1 MSAKA
6 GIKSFGDKAVNAIVQ
21 EFKQLDE
28 KMAFQPIDKDSISID
43 ERKKALRSIT
53 LIKEKRCGRIKG
65 RTVADGRP
73 QRDYIPQEESTS
85 PTVSIEALMLS
96 IAIDAKEKRHVATCD
111 VEGAYLHA
119 DMTDTVH
126 MVFEDNMVD
135 YMVQAHPDRYL
146 PYVTKNRHGKKLLYV
161 QLKKALYGCV
171 KSVLESTILR
181 EETST
186 DDGVELEDKIPL
198 LLTRERSVSE
208 FDHTE
213 APWTTV
219 LGANK
224 KKNKAKENDLR
235 VVFKTHN
242 NMLRSNQ

>member
-1 MSAKA
+1 MRSHTGATIMMGKGALCAKSITQKLNSKSSTKAEVIAASDFLSQTIWTRYFIEAQGHVVVNNDFYQDNMSAMLLETNGRASA
-6 GIKSFGDKAVNAIVQ
+6 GQRSRHINIRYFFIKDRIATGDIHLLHCPTANMIADFFTKPLQGHLFRKFRDVVMGVTHYSS
-21 EFKQLDE
+21 LDIT
-28 KMAFQPIDKDSISID
+28 PTSI
-43 ERKKALRSIT
+43 
-53 LIKEKRCGRIKG
+53 
-65 RTVADGRP
+65 
-73 QRDYIPQEESTS
+73 
-85 PTVSIEALMLS
+85 
-96 IAIDAKEKRHVATCD
+96 
-111 VEGAYLHA
+111 
-119 DMTDTVH
+119 
-126 MVFEDNMVD
+126 
-135 YMVQAHPDRYL
+135 QAR
-146 PYVTKNRHGKKLLYV
+146 
-161 QLKKALYGCV
+161 
-171 KSVLESTILR
+171 SVLESTILR